1 MGCPCT
7 KSQLLSIPQL
17 QALLR
22 QAGWPENLIAKYSAI
37 VWYESCGGCPTAYN
51 KSGEYSIGLLQ
62 INMKAHGTTYGTEQ
76 QLYNPLWNLTQA
88 YKIYLKQGDRA
99 WVNST
104 RKYNQDL
111 NGIAT
116 KARQIYNSGGGNIPV
131 DTTTNNTNTNTLPTP
146 TQNTNTSGLNTDE
159 KMIIGI
165 LLFAGLYFLIDY

>member
-22 QAGWPENLIAKYSAI
+22 QAGWAENLIAKYSAI
-37 VWYESCGGCPTAYN
+37 TYYESCGGCATAYN

-62 INMKAHGTTYGTEQ
+62 INMKAHGTKYGTEQ
-76 QLYNPLWNLTQA
+76 QLYDPLWNLTQA
-88 YKIYLKQGDRA
+88 YKIYKIQGDRA

-116 KARQIYNSGGGNIPV
+116 KARQIYASGGGNIPV
-131 DTTTNNTNTNTLPTP
+131 NTTNTNTLPTP
-146 TQNTNTSGLNTDE
+146 TLNTTGNTNANSLSKDE
-159 KMIIGI
+159 KTIIAI